1 MSTIINGSSP
11 SITFSDSTT
20 QASAGLPL
28 TGGTLTGTTTF
39 TGGIANANGFGV
51 GTAVPSSGSG
61 IAFPATQSASSD
73 ANTLDDYE
81 EGTWTPTMSFGG
93 GSTGLTYSVQSGNY
107 TKVGNIVRVFGTIQ
121 LSNKGSSTG
130 SMVITG
136 LPFQAANSGITGSVL
151 IGAWTGITSQIQ
163 YYMSAS
169 TSNVTFE
176 FINSGTQSAVTN
188 SNLVNNSSTYISLV
202 YQVV

>member
-61 IAFPATQSASSD
+61 IAFPATQYASSD

-81 EGTWTPTMSFGG
+81 EGTWSPVAASSTNSITAYTSN
-93 GSTGLTYSVQSGNY
+93 GSY
-107 TKVGNIVRVFGTIQ
+107 TKIGRTVFIIGNVALTTVGSAGGILNIA
-121 LSNKGSSTG
+121 
-130 SMVITG
+130 G
-136 LPFQAANSGITGSVL
+136 LPFTTLLTVPRPSLPLAREDAATGVMYGGFVNGGGTTMSITTFTYTA
-151 IGAWTGITSQIQ
+151 IQWTNG
-163 YYMSAS
+163 YNY
-169 TSNVTFE
+169 TFV
-176 FINSGTQSAVTN
+176 F
-188 SNLVNNSSTYISLV
+188 TY
-202 YQVV
+202 QTT

>member
-81 EGTWTPTMSFGG
+81 KGTWTPTQ
-93 GSTGLTYSVQSGNY
+93 GSGLTV
-107 TKVGNIVRVFGTIQ
+107 VGSFTGTGTYVKIGKQ
-121 LSNKGSSTG
+121 VTVSAQMAATS
-130 SMVITG
+130 ITAAANGQVCGG
-136 LPFQAANSGITGSVL
+136 LPFTNSAAPVFGVIAN
-151 IGAWTGITSQIQ
+151 AFNATSNCFP
-163 YYMSAS
+163 AS
-169 TSNVTFE
+169 TST
-176 FINSGTQSAVTN
+176 
-188 SNLVNNSSTYISLV
+188 LV
-202 YQVV
+202 YLTNVSLGATTALYFSLTYFV